1 MSADKLETQLEAT
14 SQYFCTLNYTA
25 KKHYLEKLKKG
36 GFPLEDPFAI
46 EDEQWSED
54 LTKWPEVEHG
64 DIHNYL
70 IETKG
75 IYTQEKLKAYK
86 SLDAFNYYIN
96 GYVRTVYHLS
106 RGGHSVLKA
115 KVNPSQKTADKTH
128 EAWVLVEKIGTV
140 LTGHCTC
147 MAG

>member
-1 MSADKLETQLEAT
+1 V
-14 SQYFCTLNYTA
+14 
-25 KKHYLEKLKKG
+25 KKHYLGKLKKG

-86 SLDAFNYYIN
+86 FLDAFNYYIN

-106 RGGHSVLKA
+106 RGGHSD
-115 KVNPSQKTADKTH
+115 PSPKTADKTH

-140 LTGHCTC
+140 LTGHYACI
-147 MAG
+147 AG